1 MLVKCPEKWEAGYP
15 LGVQVRGQPDNP
27 PKNILYISI
36 SRRDKMTQL
45 LTIQKPSQNTTIP
58 ALKWNEENK
67 VNIWIINFFK
77 KALFLEISIYK

>member
-1 MLVKCPEKWEAGYP
+1 
-15 LGVQVRGQPDNP
+15 
-27 PKNILYISI
+27 
-36 SRRDKMTQL
+36 MTQL

-58 ALKWNEENK
+58 TLKWNEENK